1 MILWHIVVLAL
12 VQGITEFLP
21 ISSQAHLILTSKGL
35 GWEDQ
40 GLLIDIA
47 LHVGTLAAVLLYS
60 WQDVWCMGKG
70 LGNALSGTMDDG
82 ARLALQVILATL
94 PVVAAGYFLIDQA
107 EHLRDPLIIGWATL
121 GFGVLLYLADRLGLR
136 IRRVEHMSFASAFI
150 VGLAQVCALVPGA
163 SRSGVTMS
171 AARMLGFE
179 REEAARFSLLLA
191 IPAIIAAGTLEAIH
205 LYEMGDVAL
214 TRDAI
219 VAAGLA
225 FLSAMVAIA
234 LMMKW
239 LRRASFTPFVLYRV
253 VLGAGLLAFVYWGIL
268 PSGWF

>member
-1 MILWHIVVLAL
+1 LILWHIVVLAL

-35 GWEDQ
+35 GWQDQ

-47 LHVGTLAAVLLYS
+47 LHVGTLAAVLLYF
-60 WQDVWCMGKG
+60 WRDVWRMGKG
-70 LGNALSGTMDDG
+70 LGNAVSGTMDGG

-94 PVVAAGYFLIDQA
+94 PVVAVGYFLIDQA
-107 EHLRDPLIIGWATL
+107 ERLRDPLIIGWATL

-136 IRRVEHMSFASAFI
+136 IRRIEHMSFAGAFM

-191 IPAIIAAGTLEAIH
+191 IPAIIAAGTLEAIR

-214 TRDAI
+214 TQDAI

-225 FLSAMVAIA
+225 FLSAMAAIA
-234 LMMKW
+234 LLMKW

-253 VLGAGLLAFVYWGIL
+253 VLGAGLLAFVYWGLL